1 MLENLLPAPVI
12 FLVVIGILV
21 WVFLEL
27 TRHGRL
33 MYAIGSN
40 ERAASLTGTNVN
52 NYKILAYMI
61 SGVLASIGGMLLAA
75 RLGRGDIASGT
86 NLLLDAV
93 AAALIGFAVLGAAKP
108 NAFGTAMGA
117 LFVGILLQ
125 GLTMMNA
132 PYYTQDFIK
141 GLVLGHRPCLHLLA
155 FGPEG
160 RRPLSKTNHL
170 TEENSMKIIR
180 RKALALFAG
189 LAAAAV
195 TLPAG
200 FAAAADM
207 PAPLDNPGDVK
218 IALVRYLSTGD
229 FFQAYLSGVEKQA
242 EALGV
247 DLRVLDSRQDAALQA
262 DMVDQ
267 AIALG
272 VDGII
277 IQHGLT
283 ESMKEAAQRAVDA
296 GIKVVAFDVNVENP
310 AIPQIEQSDYL
321 LGKLALE
328 QAIKD
333 NGTDWKAGY
342 VYVPGIAPL
351 DRRHVAWEEVKAA
364 NPGIVEAAQMGTLD
378 NPIANSNA
386 NQARSVLQANPDISV
401 FFAPYDEF
409 AKGVKIAV
417 DEAGMSQDIKIYS
430 ADVSTADISA
440 MREPDSA
447 WAATVAT
454 NPAVVGEVSV
464 RALAIMLTGG
474 EPGAQVVVPPT
485 LITQDF
491 LIENDIKNME
501 ELSAKMP
508 QFAHADV
515 AMTDWMPLPAR

>member
-1 MLENLLPAPVI
+1 M
-12 FLVVIGILV
+12 
-21 WVFLEL
+21 
-27 TRHGRL
+27 
-33 MYAIGSN
+33 
-40 ERAASLTGTNVN
+40 
-52 NYKILAYMI
+52 KIL
-61 SGVLASIGGMLLAA
+61 
-75 RLGRGDIASGT
+75 
-86 NLLLDAV
+86 
-93 AAALIGFAVLGAAKP
+93 
-108 NAFGTAMGA
+108 
-117 LFVGILLQ
+117 
-125 GLTMMNA
+125 
-132 PYYTQDFIK
+132 
-141 GLVLGHRPCLHLLA
+141 
-155 FGPEG
+155 
-160 RRPLSKTNHL
+160 RRSV
-170 TEENSMKIIR
+170 
-180 RKALALFAG
+180 LALFAS
-189 LAAAAV
+189 AAV
-195 TLPAG
+195 GAATLGTG
-200 FAAAADM
+200 FAQSM

-242 EALGV
+242 EAVGL
-247 DLRVLDSRQDAALQA
+247 DLRIFDSRQDAALQA

-283 ESMKEAAQRAVDA
+283 ESMQEAAQRAVDA
-296 GIKVVAFDVNVENP
+296 GIKVVAFDVNVEND

-333 NGTDWKAGY
+333 NGTEWKAGY

-364 NPGIVEAAQMGTLD
+364 NPGIIEKAQMGTLD

-386 NQARSVLQANPDISV
+386 NQARSVLQANQDITV

-417 DEAGMSQDIKIYS
+417 DEAGLSSDVSIYS

-447 WAATVAT
+447 WKATVAT

-464 RALAIMLTGG
+464 RALAIMLTG
-474 EPGAQVVVPPT
+474 ENPGAQVIVPPT
-485 LITQDF
+485 LITQEF
-491 LIENDIKNME
+491 LNANDIKNME
-501 ELSAKMP
+501 DLSANMP

-515 AMTDWMPLPAR
+515 AMTEWMPLPAR